1 MLEFTT
7 HIAAYTVAIELAD
20 PSAAARS
27 LSKLRAIAAEIG
39 EPGMRW
45 TVGIYDTFDATM
57 AARLDDAE
65 LLVNANLELGMH
77 IGEPDAFTV
86 YATQFYALGTF
97 AGRHAELFPIV
108 EELSK
113 EAPTASPIRI
123 AYAVICAAVDRAD
136 TARAIFA
143 ETQAVGFSDI
153 PKDMFWMTSVVGCAV
168 LAVELQDADAA
179 AAIFPVLEPF
189 AAEVA
194 FNGGTSQG
202 PIAAYLGKL
211 ASLLGQHDLAD
222 GYLRAALDTAIAFG
236 WEYHRATTLIA
247 LAQSRVRRSGGLDS
261 EAHAWLEQAGG
272 ICSARGLR
280 SWAAQIELL
289 RS

>member
-1 MLEFTT
+1 
-7 HIAAYTVAIELAD
+7 
-20 PSAAARS
+20 
-27 LSKLRAIAAEIG
+27 
-39 EPGMRW
+39 
-45 TVGIYDTFDATM
+45 M

-65 LLVNANLELGMH
+65 QLVNANLELGTQ

-86 YATQFYALGTF
+86 YASQFYVIGTF

-108 EELSK
+108 EQLSK

-153 PKDMFWMTSVVGCAV
+153 PRDMFWMTSVVGCAV
-168 LAVELQDADAA
+168 LAVELQDVDAA

-211 ASLLGQHDLAD
+211 ASLLGHHDLAD
-222 GYLRAALDTAIAFG
+222 DYLRAALDTATAFG

-247 LAQSRVRRSGGLDS
+247 LAQSRLRRTGALDA
-261 EAHAWLEQAGG
+261 EALAWLDEADA
-272 ICSARGLR
+272 ICTERGLR
-280 SWAAQIELL
+280 SWAAQIEAL
-289 RS
+289 RF